1 MPQLLERAG
10 KILPDEATSSGHDDG
25 ATAFG
30 GVSDDD
36 SRAAGKLLPQVYGE
50 LRRLAHQRMAAL
62 SAGQTLQPTA
72 LVHEAYLRLLNK
84 PDEQWR
90 DERHFFLAAA
100 RAMHDILVEHAR
112 KRLSQKRG
120 GERRRLDLEN
130 LEIAEDAPS
139 RELLALEEALN
150 ELQGQDARAHQVVLL
165 RYFAGCTIAQAAHTL
180 GVSDSTVESDWRYAR
195 AWLHDRLSDESRAR
209 GGADAS

>member
-1 MPQLLERAG
+1 MPQLLDLAG
-10 KILPDEATSSGHDDG
+10 KILPDEVTSSGHEDG
-25 ATAFG
+25 APAFG
-30 GVSDDD
+30 GVSNDD
-36 SRAAGKLLPQVYGE
+36 SRAACKLLPQVYGE

-62 SAGQTLQPTA
+62 STGQTLQPTA
-72 LVHEAYLRLLNK
+72 LVHEAYLRLLDK
-84 PDEQWR
+84 HDERWR

-112 KRLSQKRG
+112 QRLSQKRG

-139 RELLALEEALN
+139 RELLALDEALS
-150 ELQGQDARAHQVVLL
+150 ELERHDARAHQVVLL

-195 AWLHDRLSDESRAR
+195 AWLHDRLSDQPPAT
-209 GGADAS
+209 GGTDAS